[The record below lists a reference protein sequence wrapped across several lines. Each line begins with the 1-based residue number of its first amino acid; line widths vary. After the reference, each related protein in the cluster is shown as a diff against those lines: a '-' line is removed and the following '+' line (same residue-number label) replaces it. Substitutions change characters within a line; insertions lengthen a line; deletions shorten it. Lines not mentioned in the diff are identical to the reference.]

1 MTDIMDG
8 LVRDGEFIAQR
19 IKMSEVGGHR
29 VALWSIQDTELNTVM
44 YSLVNTR
51 VGKSVESDSLGHLE
65 RLYDICIQRLTAEVN
80 GGLSDVGVA

>member
-8 LVRDGEFIAQR
+8 LVRDGEFVAQR

-29 VALWSIQDTELNTVM
+29 VALWSVQDTELNTVM

-51 VGKSVESDSLGHLE
+51 TGKSIESDSLGHLE
-65 RLYDICIQRLTAEVN
+65 HLYEVCILRLIAEIEGGTNVGTA
-80 GGLSDVGVA
+80 

>member
-1 MTDIMDG
+1 MIHDG
-8 LVRDGEFIAQR
+8 LIREGELIAQR

-29 VALWSIQDTELNTVM
+29 VALWSIQDTELNTVT

-65 RLYDICIQRLTAEVN
+65 RLYDVCIQRLTAEMN
-80 GGLSDVGVA
+80 GGSSNVGTA